1 MKKILLCLFLLTA
14 ALINAQNDDCT
25 GAIAL
30 TAGTDFASGAATF
43 DNTGATTDGPAPSC
57 NSTADNNVWFTV
69 TVPPS
74 GNLKIETKSVS
85 GSDFDDSV
93 LSVYSGSCG
102 SLNEIA
108 CDDDSGQG
116 YFSLLSLTGQTPG
129 ATLYVSV
136 WKYNNLTD
144 SGAFQ
149 ISAYDPIPPVHDECS
164 GAIALTV
171 GTDFNSGAITTNNDN
186 ATTGSST
193 PSCDA
198 DAIDNVWFKAVIPQ
212 SGNLTI
218 KLKEVSGSSFYSP
231 VVSVYSGTCTS
242 LNEITCNDYGFSP
255 TVLTGQT
262 PGETVYISV
271 WKYDSY
277 ADSGEFQIAAYDP
290 IPPAHDE
297 CSGAIALTVGTDFN
311 SGAITTN
318 NDNATTGNSTP
329 SCDADAID
337 NVWFKA
343 VIPQSGN
350 LTIKLKEVS
359 GSSFYSPVV
368 SVYSGF
374 CNSLTEI
381 ICNDSGF
388 SPTALTGQTPGQ
400 TVYISVWKYSSY
412 SGSGDFQ
419 IAAYDPIPPANNDCS
434 GATPLTVGGDF
445 NSGAIISGNDEATTD
460 GSSPSCNSTAIN
472 NVWFTVTV
480 PPSGN
485 LKIETQSDV
494 GSDFN
499 DSVITVYS
507 GACGSLTELA
517 CDDDSGQGLFSLL
530 SLTGQTPGETLYVSV
545 WKYSSFTDSGTFRI
559 SAYDESLL
567 STHEVTDN
575 KKKIMVSPN
584 PFSDVLTISDI
595 SDVQSVSVTDVT
607 GRMIKTIEKPSSLL
621 DLRDLKEGLYF
632 VTLKMKDGSVKT
644 IKTIKK

>member
-1 MKKILLCLFLLTA
+1 MKKLLSCLFFLTA
-14 ALINAQNDDCT
+14 AFIYAQNDDCS
-25 GAIAL
+25 GAVSL
-30 TAGTDFASGAATF
+30 SVGTDFASGVITT
-43 DNTGATTDGPAPSC
+43 NNNGATTGGPTPSC
-57 NSTADNNVWFTV
+57 DQNATDNVWFTAV
-69 TVPPS
+69 VPQS
-74 GNLKIETKSVS
+74 GNLTIRLKEVS
-85 GSDFDDSV
+85 GSAFDDPII
-93 LSVYSGSCG
+93 SVYSGTCN
-102 SLNEIA
+102 SLNEIK
-108 CDDDSGQG
+108 CNDYG
-116 YFSLLSLTGQTPG
+116 FTPTVLTGLTPG
-129 ATLYVSV
+129 ETLYLSV
-136 WKYNNLTD
+136 WKYD
-144 SGAFQ
+144 SFTGSGEFQ
-149 ISAYDPIPPVHDECS
+149 ISAYDPIPPTNDECS
-164 GAIALTV
+164 GAISLTV
-171 GTDFNSGAITTNNDN
+171 GTDFNSGAITTNNDS

-193 PSCDA
+193 PSCDP

-277 ADSGEFQIAAYDP
+277 ADSGEFKIAAYDP

-311 SGAITTN
+311 SGVITTS
-318 NDNATTGNSTP
+318 NDEATSDNSTP
-329 SCDADAID
+329 SCDPDAID

-343 VIPQSGN
+343 VVPQSGN

-359 GSSFYSPVV
+359 GSSFYDAAVA
-368 SVYSGF
+368 VYSGT
-374 CNSLTEI
+374 CASLTEI
-381 ICNDSGF
+381 ICNDYGF
-388 SPTALTGQTPGQ
+388 SSTALTGLTPGE
-400 TVYISVWKYSSY
+400 TVYISVWKYDSY
-412 SGSGDFQ
+412 ANSGDFQ
-419 IAAYDPIPPANNDCS
+419 ISAYDPIPPANNECS

-460 GSSPSCNSTAIN
+460 NSSPSCNSTAIN

-485 LKIETQSDV
+485 LKIETKNVS
-494 GSDFN
+494 GSEFN

-517 CDDDSGQGLFSLL
+517 CDEDSGQGYFSLL
-530 SLTGQTPGETLYVSV
+530 SLIGQTPGATLYVSV

-559 SAYDESLL
+559 SAYDENLL
-567 STHEVTDN
+567 STHEVTDS

-595 SDVQSVSVTDVT
+595 SDVQSVSVTDAA
-607 GRMIKTIEKPSSLL
+607 GRMVKTIEKPSSSL

-644 IKTIKK
+644 IKSIKK